1 MRAAAALNATAATA
15 AAVAG
20 PAATGGGA
28 HLAWQSPV
36 AYLFGGLAAM
46 LGLIALALLILACSY
61 WKLSGYLDAGES
73 RVELYV
79 KPSSMPVDAPPCY
92 EEKVVVI
99 MAGEEKPTH
108 LATAVESRGARS
120 ANVRQNAKEAEKAE
134 EAGVIKAKEDFRMEK
149 DRIDLPL
156 SLSLELFALSEE
168 KKKIVGYFFFFRNW
182 RNMDDSQL
190 SQLS

>member
-134 EAGVIKAKEDFRMEK
+134 EAGVIKVVSAKLTKQMSAGMR
-149 DRIDLPL
+149 
-156 SLSLELFALSEE
+156 
-168 KKKIVGYFFFFRNW
+168 
-182 RNMDDSQL
+182 
-190 SQLS
+190 